1 MEYKLIAPRID
12 GTTLLEQ
19 ILLNR
24 GFKNRQD
31 INHYLTVDENDLID
45 PLLLDNMREGVKLL
59 IKHIDLKSNTLIV
72 VDSDCDGYTSSA
84 ILMNYLN
91 RFFPSWVQNH
101 IYYFIHSGKQH
112 GLEDTLKEF
121 DWLNKNIKF
130 IICPDSGRQ

>member
-72 VDSDCDGYTSSA
+72 VD
-84 ILMNYLN
+84 
-91 RFFPSWVQNH
+91 
-101 IYYFIHSGKQH
+101 
-112 GLEDTLKEF
+112 
-121 DWLNKNIKF
+121 
-130 IICPDSGRQ
+130 

>member
-31 INHYLTVDENDLID
+31 INHYLTVDENDLIN
-45 PLLLDNMREGVKLL
+45 PLLLDNMCEGVKLL

-72 VDSDCDGYTSSA
+72 VD
-84 ILMNYLN
+84 
-91 RFFPSWVQNH
+91 
-101 IYYFIHSGKQH
+101 
-112 GLEDTLKEF
+112 
-121 DWLNKNIKF
+121 
-130 IICPDSGRQ
+130 